1 MMTGVGES
9 AVQNAAVARAPRTA
23 KRPPIDLAASSI
35 EIDSPQSTVRRVIV
49 RREA

>member
-9 AVQNAAVARAPRTA
+9 AVQNAAMARTPRTA

-35 EIDSPQSTVRRVIV
+35 EIVPLTRIDGK
-49 RREA
+49 A